1 MTMLRHLRPA
11 LVMLGLMTVLLGIAY
26 PLATTGIAGLI
37 FRDQAG
43 GSLVRAGDKVVG
55 SALLAQAFTGERYF
69 HPRPSAAGE
78 KGFDAASS
86 SGSNLGP
93 TSKALNER
101 VKGDVATLRKETTAP
116 IPADLVTASGSGLD
130 PHISPAAAMLQ
141 APRVAKA
148 RGLPEERVRA
158 LIEARIE
165 GRLLGLIG
173 EPRVNVLLLNLAL
186 DEAGPKASGGPA
198 TK

>member
-1 MTMLRHLRPA
+1 MLRQIRPA

-43 GSLVRAGDKVVG
+43 GSLVRVGDKVVG
-55 SALLAQAFTGERYF
+55 SALLAQAFTGDKYF

>member
-1 MTMLRHLRPA
+1 MLRQLRPA
-11 LVMLGLMTVLLGIAY
+11 LVMLGLMTALLGIVY
-26 PLATTGIAGLI
+26 PLVTTGIAEAI
-37 FRDQAG
+37 FPSEAR
-43 GSLVRAGDKVVG
+43 GSLVRVGDKVVG
-55 SALLAQAFTGERYF
+55 SALLAQAFTGDKYF

-78 KGFDAASS
+78 KGFDATSS
-86 SGSNLGP
+86 GGSNLGP

-101 VKGDVATLRKETTAP
+101 VRGDVEALRKESMGP
-116 IPADLVTASGSGLD
+116 IPVDLVTTSGSGLD

-141 APRVAKA
+141 AARVAKA

-158 LIEARIE
+158 LVTECTE

-186 DEAGPKASGGPA
+186 DEATKAPA
-198 TK
+198 AGAPTP